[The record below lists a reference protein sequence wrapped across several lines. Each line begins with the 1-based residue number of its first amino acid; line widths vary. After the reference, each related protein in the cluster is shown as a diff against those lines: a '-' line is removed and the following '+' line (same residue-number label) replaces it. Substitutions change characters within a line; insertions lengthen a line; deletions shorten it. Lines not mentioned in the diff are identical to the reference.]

1 MANDNPDETVG
12 RIVRVAEK
20 HFAAQEREAAND
32 LIQDAFFA
40 LPEELQEM
48 YYDVVELHRQQKFK
62 ESSDLFEEWMDRA
75 RELGLI

>member
-1 MANDNPDETVG
+1 MPNDDPDDTMG

-32 LIQDAFFA
+32 LIRDAFFA
-40 LPEELQEM
+40 LPQDLQEM
-48 YYDVVELHRQQKFK
+48 YYDVVELHRQRKFK
-62 ESSDLFEEWMDRA
+62 ESSDLFEKWMDQA

>member
-40 LPEELQEM
+40 LPEDLQEM